1 VSKESGR
8 PRNAAVTRS
17 VILEAAR
24 SRFIEQGYDGASLR
38 DIASDAGVD
47 VALVSRYFGSKDD
60 LFRAAL
66 TSDTQPDGLLEGDLS
81 DFGER
86 VAGMFIFDAPQQT
99 KFEKLLMILRSA
111 SSPKAAEVI
120 RACGEETFYRPLAEQ
135 LGGANAPVR
144 ARLTAALITGLAILR
159 ALDEDFL
166 LSSEDRKEFCRRTGE
181 ILQLISEAD

>member
-1 VSKESGR
+1 MSKEYGR
-8 PRNAAVTRS
+8 PRNAVVTRS

-38 DIASDAGVD
+38 DIASDSGVD
-47 VALVSRYFGSKDD
+47 VASRYFGSKDD

-66 TSDTQPDGLLEGDLS
+66 TSDRQPDGLLEGDLS

-86 VAGMFIFDAPQQT
+86 LARMFIFDAPQQT

-120 RACGEETFYRPLAEQ
+120 RTCGEETFYRPLAEQ

-166 LSSEDRKEFCRRTGE
+166 LTSEDRQELCRRAGE
-181 ILQLISEAD
+181 ILQLIAEAD